1 MSSEELTTRA
11 RRMVE
16 EVLNQGDLAVAHE
29 LISPD
34 CVHHFPGQVL
44 APGTAGVRDWLSQAH
59 HIFPD
64 FHALVERE
72 FAADHQVAQLIT
84 GYGTHAGEF
93 LGIAPTGRQVAFTII
108 GISRAGPDGRF
119 TEHWWV
125 ADLLS
130 VLRQL
135 GMTGVPVT
143 GPSGSRG
150 VR

>member
-1 MSSEELTTRA
+1 MSSEELTIRA

-16 EVLNQGDLAVAHE
+16 EVLNQGDLTVAHE

-34 CVHHFPGQVL
+34 CVHHFPGPVL

-72 FAADHQVAQLIT
+72 FAADRQVAQLIT

-130 VLRQL
+130 VLGQL
-135 GMTGVPVT
+135 GVTGVPAA
-143 GPSGSRG
+143 GRGRG

>member
-1 MSSEELTTRA
+1 MSSEELTIRA

-34 CVHHFPGQVL
+34 CVHHFPGHVL

-72 FAADHQVAQLIT
+72 FAADRQVAQLIT

-93 LGIAPTGRQVAFTII
+93 LGIAPTGRQVAFTVI

-130 VLRQL
+130 VLGQL
-135 GMTGVPVT
+135 GVTGVPAA
-143 GPSGSRG
+143 GRSRSRE